1 MQFVGELKHNY
12 DHVCQRSKDVLNKL
26 EQSVQ
31 DHQQYQDAIQDFS
44 DWLITAHDS
53 LEACSDRSG
62 DKVSLHR
69 KKEQLKVRFY
79 VSQSETAL
87 MWCISLPPTLSHP
100 YLSIFTIYMHINIL

>member
-79 VSQSETAL
+79 VTVNQKLHLCGVSH
-87 MWCISLPPTLSHP
+87 SLPPFPTLTYPSLQ
-100 YLSIFTIYMHINIL
+100 YTCT